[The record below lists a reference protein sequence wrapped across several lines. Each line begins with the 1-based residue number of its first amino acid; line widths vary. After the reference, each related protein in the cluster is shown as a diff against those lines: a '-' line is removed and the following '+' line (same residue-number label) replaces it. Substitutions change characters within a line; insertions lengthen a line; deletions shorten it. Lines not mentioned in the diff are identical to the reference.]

1 VGTVA
6 ARTISAYRAALC
18 GRSAGALASASRI
31 ASPSARG
38 GPIRCCWGPT
48 AIPSG
53 YEAGFRGWSGANLGI
68 DRTTFLGFRPLPMD
82 PSQGEKWAAAR
93 GRGGAAGP
101 TFIDATVPCRL
112 RHAVTHSF
120 RSAMAG

>member
-1 VGTVA
+1 MLASALGTGFLPDHVTKLDA
-6 ARTISAYRAALC
+6 
-18 GRSAGALASASRI
+18 AGALADAPIALATALSR
-31 ASPSARG
+31 
-38 GPIRCCWGPT
+38 PT
-48 AIPSG
+48 SVLAESEIVL
-53 YEAGFRGWSGANLGI
+53 EGFL
-68 DRTTFLGFRPLPMD
+68 DYTTFLGFRPLPMD

-112 RHAVTHSF
+112 RHAVTRSF